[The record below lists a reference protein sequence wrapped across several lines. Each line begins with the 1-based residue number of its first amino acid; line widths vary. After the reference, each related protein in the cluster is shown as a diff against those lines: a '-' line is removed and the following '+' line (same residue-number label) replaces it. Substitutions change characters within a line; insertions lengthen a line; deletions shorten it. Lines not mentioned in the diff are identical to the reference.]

1 MGAVF
6 IVIGLGMLPIFI
18 GGFAILQVELKDRKK
33 QRQEERERKQ
43 QENEAKV
50 EKIRKEN
57 FYKDVYNATW
67 THNKKPM
74 EIRNLPR
81 LSFDQWLIFYNS
93 APEHWHI
100 NLEEHELPYYY
111 NYGKACIFPNYVK
124 GKIDINIVWETP
136 DDLHKF
142 IMWQK
147 NEYKNGDAA
156 IFEEERAR
164 QMTKLTKALRDD
176 IKTRNEQAQKE
187 LTELERQII
196 DSMPKPKEEDEIQ
209 KCLRE
214 QREKKSNKLTD
225 IEKVIESFAQ
235 DYPDYNY
242 SKMEKIPTD
251 YNRILLSV
259 TFTHKHKPGNIIQR
273 TYIYNETDKIWEEVT
288 NQATMG

>member
-1 MGAVF
+1 MSAVF
-6 IVIGLGMLPIFI
+6 IVIGLTMLPIII
-18 GGFAILQVELKDRKK
+18 GGLALIQVGWKDKK
-33 QRQEERERKQ
+33 KKRQEERERKQ
-43 QENEAKV
+43 QENEAQV

-57 FYKDVYNATW
+57 FYRDVYKATW
-67 THNKKPM
+67 AHNKEPM

-81 LSFDQWLIFYNS
+81 LSFEQWLIFYNS

-100 NLEEHELPYYY
+100 NLEEYELPYYY
-111 NYGKACIFPNYVK
+111 DYGKACIFPNYVK

-187 LTELERQII
+187 LTELEKQIV
-196 DSMPKPKEEDEIQ
+196 DSMPTPKPKVEDDIQ

-214 QREKKSNKLTD
+214 QRQKKSNKRTD
-225 IEKVIESFAQ
+225 IEKVIESFAKLKLSLYICTQ
-235 DYPDYNY
+235 KDKSEY
-242 SKMEKIPTD
+242 S
-251 YNRILLSV
+251 
-259 TFTHKHKPGNIIQR
+259 F
-273 TYIYNETDKIWEEVT
+273 
-288 NQATMG
+288 